1 MPIPTPKKKE
11 NKKKYISRC
20 IKFLKSEG
28 RPKDQ
33 AAAICYTKWEKG
45 DVSIQKLFERID
57 RIIGEEEHYLTKKQ
71 KKLPEKLKKKII
83 ASKKKGKKGLSEELS
98 MKELKDV
105 QKKFMKKFGKVTVGI
120 SKGKKGLGLT
130 VRTSDKKQYLKLPT
144 TFMDIPVYKE
154 LRTDATME

>member
-11 NKKKYISRC
+11 NKKKFVSRC

-45 DVSIQKLFERID
+45 DVSIQKLFERIN
-57 RIIGEEEHYLTKKQ
+57 RIIGEEEDKHLTKKQ

-83 ASKKKGKKGLSEELS
+83 ASKKKKK
-98 MKELKDV
+98 
-105 QKKFMKKFGKVTVGI
+105 
-120 SKGKKGLGLT
+120 
-130 VRTSDKKQYLKLPT
+130 
-144 TFMDIPVYKE
+144 
-154 LRTDATME
+154 

>member
-1 MPIPTPKKKE
+1 MA
-11 NKKKYISRC
+11 
-20 IKFLKSEG
+20 LL
-28 RPKDQ
+28 D
-33 AAAICYTKWEKG
+33 
-45 DVSIQKLFERID
+45 RID
-57 RIIGEEEHYLTKKQ
+57 LLIGEKDEKLLSKKQ
-71 KKLPEKLKKKII
+71 KKLPEKLKKAII
-83 ASKKKGKKGLSEELS
+83 KKKKKGLSEELS

-154 LRTDATME
+154 LRQDATME